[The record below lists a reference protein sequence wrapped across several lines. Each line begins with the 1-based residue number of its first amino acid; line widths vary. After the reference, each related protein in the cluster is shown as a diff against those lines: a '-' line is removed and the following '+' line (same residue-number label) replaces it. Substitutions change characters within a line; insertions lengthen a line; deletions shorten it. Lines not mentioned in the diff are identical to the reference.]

1 MPRQEVTEA
10 ASLYSLIELVEGMSI
25 NAWVA
30 ISDAGRYTLLDPDP
44 SHLSTAAIAD
54 EITLTENALT
64 KLYQKGVSLKNL
76 HDNYPDFPETVTMEE
91 LDRLRYPPEQPKA
104 ELLAPARALT
114 EARLKAAG
122 WDLSIPVGQPDAS
135 K

>member
-1 MPRQEVTEA
+1 M
-10 ASLYSLIELVEGMSI
+10 

-30 ISDAGRYTLLDPDP
+30 INDADRYMLLDPGP

-64 KLYQKGVSLKNL
+64 KHYQKGVFLQNL
-76 HDNYPDFPETVTMEE
+76 HANYPDFPETVTMID
-91 LDRLRYPPEQPKA
+91 LYRLRNPPDKPKA

-122 WDLSIPVGQPDAS
+122 WDPGIPVGQPDAP